1 METVKILRALW
12 RRRAVVSVLAA
23 LSVLLGLL
31 LTHHAGF
38 PPESRRYEVG
48 VAGARILIDTPKSQ
62 FVEVAPLGAETLGQR
77 ANVLSVLMAEGDVKA
92 AIARRAGLAPR
103 DLVAV
108 SESSADS
115 KAVSASKPSGPDI
128 HLLTTRVVRDSE
140 GGQLPIIEVETQ
152 APDPAGATRL
162 VKAAVSGVG
171 EYLDSKAAG
180 EQIADRRRL
189 KVSSVGINPGRV
201 ERRGPGLLIGLS
213 AGILSFLFGCATIL
227 GVSALSRGW
236 REAEASERDVLAA
249 TAPEQGGAAVD
260 PPVEPQAPSP
270 SPPSVHVHA
279 WSHADTVVQRPA
291 APLIVPAEAGAM
303 PPSAHDAQA
312 RPPDQPERLRPRSRL
327 FSALTAG
334 AVAAQKV
341 IVEVGPTPST
351 EDKRSPDAG
360 PGR

>member
-23 LSVLLGLL
+23 LSILLGLL
-31 LTHHAGF
+31 LTHHVRF

-48 VAGARILIDTPKSQ
+48 VAGARILIDTPRSQ
-62 FVEVAPLGAETLGQR
+62 FIDVAPLGAETLGQR

-108 SESSADS
+108 SESSADA
-115 KAVSASKPSGPDI
+115 KAVSSSTPSGPDI

-152 APDPAGATRL
+152 APDAAGATRL

-201 ERRGPGLLIGLS
+201 ERRGPGLLIGLG
-213 AGILSFLFGCATIL
+213 AGILAFLFGCATIL

-236 REAEASERDVLAA
+236 REAEASERDGRAA
-249 TAPEQGGAAVD
+249 TAPERSGVAID
-260 PPVEPQAPSP
+260 PPVEPQPPSP
-270 SPPSVHVHA
+270 SVHTPTWQHPE
-279 WSHADTVVQRPA
+279 TVVQPPA
-291 APLIVPAEAGAM
+291 APAIVPDEAGAM
-303 PPSAHDAQA
+303 PPSAHDAHAGPPA
-312 RPPDQPERLRPRSRL
+312 RPERLRPRSRL

-341 IVEVGPTPST
+341 IIEVGPAPST

>member
-1 METVKILRALW
+1 METVKILRKLW

-31 LTHHAGF
+31 LTHHPGF
-38 PPESRRYEVG
+38 PPKSRQYEVG
-48 VAGARILIDTPKSQ
+48 IAGARILIDTPKSQ

-92 AIARRAGLAPR
+92 AIARHAGLAPQ

-115 KAVSASKPSGPDI
+115 QPATSATPPNARDVR
-128 HLLTTRVVRDSE
+128 LLKTRVVRDSE

-152 APDPAGATRL
+152 APDAAGATRL
-162 VKAAVSGVG
+162 VQAAVSGVA

-180 EQIADRRRL
+180 EQVADRRRL

-201 ERRGPGLLIGLS
+201 ERRGPGLLIGLG
-213 AGILSFLFGCATIL
+213 AGILAFLFGCATIL

-236 REAEASERDVLAA
+236 REAEASERNGFATTAA
-249 TAPEQGGAAVD
+249 ERPSDAIA
-260 PPVEPQAPSP
+260 PPVQPQAPAP
-270 SPPSVHVHA
+270 APAPTVHA
-279 WSHADTVVQRPA
+279 PAWPHPETVVQTPA
-291 APLIVPAEAGAM
+291 APAIERDESGAI
-303 PPSAHDAQA
+303 PPSAHDAHA
-312 RPPDQPERLRPRSRL
+312 RPPAQPERLRPRSRL

-334 AVAAQKV
+334 AV
-341 IVEVGPTPST
+341 
-351 EDKRSPDAG
+351 
-360 PGR
+360 